1 MCYYRAKHYY
11 FYHLGNLNIIS
22 FSIPDSTSRNL
33 NASDSENSREVL
45 WKTETDRSENLLHS
59 KYKGGSMGKT
69 DIVTKNYMRGS
80 DVFADAFNFLIY
92 NGESRIQPQSLQE
105 RDAVELA
112 VLFSNDSAKKET
124 EVQQKYRD
132 VLKRA
137 VIMQNEEATYLLLGI
152 ENQTDIHYAM
162 PVRNMIYDSLQYGK
176 QVMEIAAEHR
186 KKKDRSG
193 TKAEY
198 LSGFYRDDRLVPV
211 ITLVIHFGAE
221 EWDGPMCLKD
231 MITVHDKKLLE
242 YIQDYKIYL
251 IDPAKLTEE
260 DLKKFSTSL
269 REVLGYIKY
278 SRDKTKLRN
287 YIAHN
292 PRMKLEEEAVQVI
305 KTITKTPIKIKTG
318 GEKTDMCQAVDE
330 MIEDGRNEGRNEA
343 TVRILS
349 GLIRDGI
356 LSVEEAAG
364 RAGMSVKE
372 LKINIEN
379 AAKK

>member
-1 MCYYRAKHYY
+1 M
-11 FYHLGNLNIIS
+11 
-22 FSIPDSTSRNL
+22 
-33 NASDSENSREVL
+33 
-45 WKTETDRSENLLHS
+45 
-59 KYKGGSMGKT
+59 
-69 DIVTKNYMRGS
+69 
-80 DVFADAFNFLIY
+80 
-92 NGESRIQPQSLQE
+92 
-105 RDAVELA
+105 
-112 VLFSNDSAKKET
+112 LFSNDSVKNET

-137 VIMQNEEATYLLLGI
+137 VIMQNKETTYLLLGI

-186 KKKDRSG
+186 KKKDRNG
-193 TKAEY
+193 TQAEY
-198 LSGFYRDDRLVPV
+198 LSGFYRDDHLVPV

-221 EWDGPMCLKD
+221 EWDGPTCLKD

-260 DLKKFSTSL
+260 DLRKFSTSL

-278 SRDKTKLRN
+278 SKDKTKLRN

-292 PRMKLEEEAVQVI
+292 PRMKLEEEAAQV
-305 KTITKTPIKIKTG
+305 IKTG

-330 MIEDGRNEGRNEA
+330 MIEDGRKEA

-349 GLIRDGI
+349 GLVKDGI
-356 LSVEEAAG
+356 LSMEEAAS
-364 RAGMSVKE
+364 RAGMSVEE
-372 LKINIEN
+372 LKIDIEN
-379 AAKK
+379 TAEK